1 MADTSMFQLVAGIVG
16 IIAYIPLIIGII
28 KSKIEQ
34 SFAAFLLWAMIDTI
48 ASVTTILEKGN
59 YWLPLA
65 NATGSSIIALLLA
78 IKKQVSWTWVET
90 MTTVLVV
97 VCLLIWYA
105 AGETAGIVSSSLAV
119 VIASIPQM
127 VATYK
132 SPSTTPT
139 GPYII
144 FLTANILSLL
154 AGKSWTIEERFYA
167 GCSVFLCAVIVLFS
181 LRRGPTKSLQ

>member
-1 MADTSMFQLVAGIVG
+1 MFQLIAGIVG
-16 IIAYIPLIIGII
+16 ITAYIPLITGII

-48 ASVTTILEKGN
+48 ASITTILEKGN

-65 NATGSSIIALLLA
+65 NTAGSSIIALLLA

-97 VCLLIWYA
+97 VCLLIWYT
-105 AGETAGIVSSSLAV
+105 AGETAGIISSSLAV

-127 VATYK
+127 VATYR

-139 GPYII
+139 MPYII
-144 FLTANILSLL
+144 FLIANILSFL

-167 GCSVFLCAVIVLFS
+167 GCSIFLCAVIVLFS
-181 LRRGPTKSLQ
+181 LRRVQKEIGG